1 MASDR
6 IDKSVSILIHS
17 FPMEKEVIRTVEARA
32 AIAEMT
38 AEEKDEFLRLS
49 LILHET
55 GRLEYPYGEKVG
67 GEVNM
72 FAMRIRKGGNFR
84 EFYAYD
90 DGTCVWLLN
99 GYEKKSRTIPM
110 TELKKARK
118 IKRKYGL

>member
-1 MASDR
+1 MTVCIKFDTLLS
-6 IDKSVSILIHS
+6 
-17 FPMEKEVIRTVEARA
+17 MGKEVIRTTEAQL
-32 AIAEMT
+32 AIARMSV
-38 AEEKDEFLRLS
+38 EEKNEFLRLS

-67 GEVNM
+67 GEENM

-99 GYEKKSRTIPM
+99 GYEKKTRTIPM
-110 TELKKARK
+110 AELKKARK

>member
-1 MASDR
+1 MVSDR
-6 IDKSVSILIHS
+6 IDISVSILIHS
-17 FPMEKEVIRTVEARA
+17 FPMEKEVIRTAEARV

-67 GEVNM
+67 GEENM

>member
-1 MASDR
+1 
-6 IDKSVSILIHS
+6 
-17 FPMEKEVIRTVEARA
+17 MEKEVIRTAEARA

-67 GEVNM
+67 GEENM

-90 DGTCVWLLN
+90 DGTSVWLLN

>member
-1 MASDR
+1 MG
-6 IDKSVSILIHS
+6 
-17 FPMEKEVIRTVEARA
+17 KEVIRTAEARA

-38 AEEKDEFLRLS
+38 AEENDEFLRLS

-55 GRLEYPYGEKVG
+55 GRLEYPYGEKIG
-67 GEVNM
+67 GEENM

>member
-1 MASDR
+1 MGKR
-6 IDKSVSILIHS
+6 
-17 FPMEKEVIRTVEARA
+17 VIRTEEAIE

-38 AEEKDEFLRLS
+38 PDEYSEFLRLS
-49 LILHET
+49 KIIDET

-67 GEVNM
+67 GEQNL

-90 DGTCVWLLN
+90 DGVCVWLLN
-99 GYEKKSRTIPM
+99 GYEKKTEEIPKN
-110 TELKKARK
+110 ELKRARQ

>member
-1 MASDR
+1 
-6 IDKSVSILIHS
+6 
-17 FPMEKEVIRTVEARA
+17 MEKEVIRTAEARA

-67 GEVNM
+67 GEDM

-99 GYEKKSRTIPM
+99 GYEKKSRAIPM